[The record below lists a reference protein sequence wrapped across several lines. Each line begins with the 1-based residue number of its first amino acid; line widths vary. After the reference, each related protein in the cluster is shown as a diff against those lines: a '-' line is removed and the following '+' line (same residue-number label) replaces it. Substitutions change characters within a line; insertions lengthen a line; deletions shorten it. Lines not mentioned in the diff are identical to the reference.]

1 MAYKKAKSIDV
12 LGQSIRVNPNDYISL
27 TDMVKQKQG
36 SAVIHNWL
44 RNRNTLEYLG
54 IWEKIHN
61 TDFNSDEFDRIKM
74 QAGLNSFILSVK
86 EWTDKTGAIG
96 IVSKA
101 GRYGGTYAHPDVAFE
116 FGMWISA
123 EFKIYLVKEFQRIKE
138 QERGELEWNVKR
150 TLAKVN
156 YHIHAEAIRETLIP
170 ESIDDKPDSTHYA
183 TEADILNVALFGK
196 TARQWREENPTKVGN
211 MRDYA
216 TITQLVC
223 LVNLENLNA
232 AWIEERLSPAERLRK
247 LNQVAIQQMTLL
259 AESKH
264 LQQLRKLE
272 GNALTDIPRKQ
283 LDSEGTN

>member
-86 EWTDKTGAIG
+86 EWAEKTGAIG

-283 LDSEGTN
+283 LDGEDTN

>member
-1 MAYKKAKSIDV
+1 
-12 LGQSIRVNPNDYISL
+12 
-27 TDMVKQKQG
+27 
-36 SAVIHNWL
+36 
-44 RNRNTLEYLG
+44 
-54 IWEKIHN
+54 
-61 TDFNSDEFDRIKM
+61 
-74 QAGLNSFILSVK
+74 
-86 EWTDKTGAIG
+86 
-96 IVSKA
+96 
-101 GRYGGTYAHPDVAFE
+101 
-116 FGMWISA
+116 
-123 EFKIYLVKEFQRIKE
+123 
-138 QERGELEWNVKR
+138 
-150 TLAKVN
+150 
-156 YHIHAEAIRETLIP
+156 
-170 ESIDDKPDSTHYA
+170 
-183 TEADILNVALFGK
+183 
-196 TARQWREENPTKVGN
+196 

>member
-86 EWTDKTGAIG
+86 EWAEKTGAIS

-283 LDSEGTN
+283 LDGEDTN